1 MSSAPDSLLGLFQV
15 EAGSQTALLNQRLL
29 DLERTPQDS
38 TVIEALMRAA
48 HSLKGAARIVG
59 LATAVELT
67 HAMEDYFVA
76 AQRRNITPNREHID
90 ALLSSADTLAHLARV
105 PEGEINHWL
114 ESHKTEFKE
123 RSSALRTLCSRPE
136 ATPRIPSEDER
147 TTPDLTQAAQSSKL
161 TLVQNTPTEID
172 ERMVRID
179 AAKLERLIAL
189 AGEMVVESRGLS
201 SFISALSRLKRQQ
214 TELHRALDSLHN
226 AVLEKQSDGHVEAI
240 LQQLQRKAT
249 VSRAHLSAQLI
260 GLDDYERRHA
270 ALFRQLYKE
279 ATTTRMSPLA
289 EGVQGFDRI
298 VRDVACSS
306 GKKARLEITGLA
318 TPVDRDILEKLR
330 GPLNQL
336 LCNAVVH
343 GIEPPQQRLAAGK
356 PEEGMVQLAAR
367 HHFGMLQVRVSDDGQ
382 GIDLG
387 ILRQELV
394 DKQFTT
400 ADMAARMTEEEL
412 LEFLYLPGFTMK
424 KQATETAGRG
434 VGLNI
439 VANTVRAVGGSIKIT
454 SEPGQGMHFQL
465 QLPLTLSV
473 IRGLFVQIAGEPYVF
488 PLTRIESTL
497 TLGKADIFSLQGRD
511 YFTLGRETV
520 GLVAAYQVL
529 GLPPPPENQAQL
541 SVVVLG
547 DRRNRFG
554 IVVDRI
560 LGERS
565 LLVQPLD
572 MRLGKV
578 RDVSAATL
586 MDDGTPALIVDVDD
600 LVRSIDNLVA
610 SGRLTPM
617 ERADGARTS
626 GGHKRILVVDDSFTV
641 REVERKLLEAAGYQ
655 VEVAV
660 DGMEGWNAVRT
671 GNYDLVISDV
681 DMPRLTGIELVT
693 LIKQNPVLRSLPIMI
708 VSYKDREEDRR
719 QGLEAGAD
727 YYLTK
732 GSFHD
737 ETLLEAV
744 VDLIGEARR

>member
-1 MSSAPDSLLGLFQV
+1 
-15 EAGSQTALLNQRLL
+15 
-29 DLERTPQDS
+29 
-38 TVIEALMRAA
+38 
-48 HSLKGAARIVG
+48 
-59 LATAVELT
+59 
-67 HAMEDYFVA
+67 
-76 AQRRNITPNREHID
+76 
-90 ALLSSADTLAHLARV
+90 
-105 PEGEINHWL
+105 
-114 ESHKTEFKE
+114 
-123 RSSALRTLCSRPE
+123 
-136 ATPRIPSEDER
+136 
-147 TTPDLTQAAQSSKL
+147 
-161 TLVQNTPTEID
+161 
-172 ERMVRID
+172 
-179 AAKLERLIAL
+179 
-189 AGEMVVESRGLS
+189 
-201 SFISALSRLKRQQ
+201 
-214 TELHRALDSLHN
+214 
-226 AVLEKQSDGHVEAI
+226 
-240 LQQLQRKAT
+240 
-249 VSRAHLSAQLI
+249 
-260 GLDDYERRHA
+260 
-270 ALFRQLYKE
+270 
-279 ATTTRMSPLA
+279 
-289 EGVQGFDRI
+289 
-298 VRDVACSS
+298 
-306 GKKARLEITGLA
+306 
-318 TPVDRDILEKLR
+318 
-330 GPLNQL
+330 
-336 LCNAVVH
+336 
-343 GIEPPQQRLAAGK
+343 
-356 PEEGMVQLAAR
+356 
-367 HHFGMLQVRVSDDGQ
+367 
-382 GIDLG
+382 
-387 ILRQELV
+387 
-394 DKQFTT
+394 
-400 ADMAARMTEEEL
+400 
-412 LEFLYLPGFTMK
+412 
-424 KQATETAGRG
+424 
-434 VGLNI
+434 
-439 VANTVRAVGGSIKIT
+439 
-454 SEPGQGMHFQL
+454 MHFQL

-520 GLVAAYQVL
+520 GLVAAYQML

-541 SVVVLG
+541 PVVVLS

-610 SGRLTPM
+610 SGRLAPM

-641 REVERKLLEAAGYQ
+641 REVERKLLEAAGYE

-660 DGMEGWNAVRT
+660 DGMEGWNAART
-671 GNYDLVISDV
+671 GNHDLVISDV

-744 VDLIGEARR
+744 VDLIGEARQ